1 MREKSQQR
9 RRHERHSQGYPW
21 EQGETTS
28 WATEQSAAHKR
39 AGVSLPP
46 DGVWYGNSWHN
57 YGASVATRTRQQPAS
72 HCLEEARSGIQADDA
87 LQEPSVEAAVPHH
100 ESPRPLE
107 QAQGKPR
114 GYSGRRARSRRD

>member
-9 RRHERHSQGYPW
+9 RRHARHSQGYPW

-28 WATEQSAAHKR
+28 WATEQWAAHKLAR
-39 AGVSLPP
+39 ISLPP

-57 YGASVATRTRQQPAS
+57 SGASVATRTRQRPAS

-87 LQEPSVEAAVPHH
+87 LQDASGEVSVAHH
-100 ESPRPLE
+100 EPPRPL
-107 QAQGKPR
+107 GP
-114 GYSGRRARSRRD
+114 